1 MRMGLQL
8 AKLDKEA
15 SGRFPLITTLD
26 HRPFDLAHLLEVSV
40 FEAFSLGTAPSD
52 VEQWQT
58 NRSTQGIPQN
68 AEAPQTEST
77 NVAHRGP
84 GDLVFPLYH
93 ARTDTGEAH
102 PISIDHEGTRFSD
115 AFYSA
120 IFQHD
125 SGVYSEPWENGGWDS
140 A

>member
-8 AKLDKEA
+8 DKLDKET
-15 SGRFPLITTLD
+15 SGTLPSITLGHD
-26 HRPFDLAHLLEVSV
+26 PGPFDFAHLLKVSV
-40 FEAFSLGTAPSD
+40 FEDFSLGIVPPD
-52 VEQWQT
+52 VEQRWGL

-84 GDLVFPLYH
+84 EDLSVPLYH
-93 ARTDTGEAH
+93 ARTDTREAH
-102 PISIDHEGTRFSD
+102 PISIDHDGTRLSNALD
-115 AFYSA
+115 SA
-120 IFQHD
+120 IPQHD
-125 SGVYSEPWENGGWDS
+125 SWQNGSWDS